1 MEAPSSHPLAAT
13 LVLAAK
19 AEGIERSINTKVLNH
34 TILHGEGVT
43 AIVDGE
49 EVYVGNMRLFDR
61 LLMYEGLSVDDKAR
75 ANQWNEEGGTVGFI
89 GVKAVGIVGM
99 FCVADGIRPEAR
111 NVVTSLVNDEV
122 KVMMLTG
129 DGDGAAKAVARA
141 VGLPLECVQSRLTPD
156 AKLHCVASEL
166 GLSKRTGGLWSK
178 KELLLFVGDGVND
191 APALSV
197 ADIGV
202 AMGEGAA
209 LAMEMSDVTLM
220 DSKLDKLL
228 FSIKIG
234 TKVIMTVQENIAF
247 SVAAKLVVIALT
259 FGGKMTLLGAIA
271 SDVGVMLLVSING
284 MKLLPGGPRLCC
296 GKRRQ
301 YVQVLDQHKT
311 SAGEL
316 V

>member
-1 MEAPSSHPLAAT
+1 L
-13 LVLAAK
+13 K
-19 AEGIERSINTKVLNH
+19 I
-34 TILHGEGVT
+34 
-43 AIVDGE
+43 
-49 EVYVGNMRLFDR
+49 
-61 LLMYEGLSVDDKAR
+61 
-75 ANQWNEEGGTVGFI
+75 
-89 GVKAVGIVGM
+89 
-99 FCVADGIRPEAR
+99 
-111 NVVTSLVNDEV
+111 
-122 KVMMLTG
+122 
-129 DGDGAAKAVARA
+129 
-141 VGLPLECVQSRLTPD
+141 
-156 AKLHCVASEL
+156 
-166 GLSKRTGGLWSK
+166 
-178 KELLLFVGDGVND
+178 D

-209 LAMEMSDVTLM
+209 LAMEISDVTLM